1 MGNLG
6 PIISIIRIS
15 LRKRRKKGGRKCN
28 VYETIGRVV
37 LATRQPEIPWK
48 QERKKKKKKGSLLHG
63 SQRANF
69 IRQLFSLPRLWTIPP
84 FHRPIIIV
92 RRFPTIP
99 NFFLPLVRH
108 SRSLCAR
115 NGGRVVGFE
124 IRALESGVCRAVTRD
139 LSRSTEVE
147 AGLCLISSDPLIP
160 SKSMFATKRPSSGIF
175 YLMLLV
181 SLHERRS

>member
-84 FHRPIIIV
+84 LPSSDNNT
-92 RRFPTIP
+92 PTLAY
-99 NFFLPLVRH
+99 NSKLLSSSRKALTLPLREKWRPRGWIRD
-108 SRSLCAR
+108 SRVGKRCLPSGDERFIALNR
-115 NGGRVVGFE
+115 GGS
-124 IRALESGVCRAVTRD
+124 RALFDLERSFDPVEIDVRD
-139 LSRSTEVE
+139 
-147 AGLCLISSDPLIP
+147 
-160 SKSMFATKRPSSGIF
+160 
-175 YLMLLV
+175 
-181 SLHERRS
+181 

>member
-84 FHRPIIIV
+84 LPSFDNNS
-92 RRFPTIP
+92 PT
-99 NFFLPLVRH
+99 LPYNSKLLSS
-108 SRSLCAR
+108 SREALTLCAR

-147 AGLCLISSDPLIP
+147 AGLCLISSDPLTP

>member
-48 QERKKKKKKGSLLHG
+48 QGRKKKKKKGSLLHG

-84 FHRPIIIV
+84 LPSSDNNT
-92 RRFPTIP
+92 PTLP
-99 NFFLPLVRH
+99 YNSKLLSSSREALTLPLREKWRPRGWIRD
-108 SRSLCAR
+108 SRVGERWREIYRAQQRWKPGFVWSRAILWSRR
-115 NGGRVVGFE
+115 NRCSRLKGHH
-124 IRALESGVCRAVTRD
+124 RASF
-139 LSRSTEVE
+139 
-147 AGLCLISSDPLIP
+147 I
-160 SKSMFATKRPSSGIF
+160 
-175 YLMLLV
+175 
-181 SLHERRS
+181 

>member
-1 MGNLG
+1 MFTKQSGGSSQRHDSRKFPGNRRGRRRRRRGASSTVLSE
-6 PIISIIRIS
+6 PIS
-15 LRKRRKKGGRKCN
+15 LDN
-28 VYETIGRVV
+28 FSHF
-37 LATRQPEIPWK
+37 LAF
-48 QERKKKKKKGSLLHG
+48 ERSL
-63 SQRANF
+63 
-69 IRQLFSLPRLWTIPP
+69 P